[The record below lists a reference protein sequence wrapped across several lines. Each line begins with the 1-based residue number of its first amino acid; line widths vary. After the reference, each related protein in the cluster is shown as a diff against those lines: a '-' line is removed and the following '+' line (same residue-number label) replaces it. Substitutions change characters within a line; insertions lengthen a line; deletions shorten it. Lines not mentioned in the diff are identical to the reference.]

1 MGTPADTSVS
11 LQQAPLRGI
20 AAVRARLPISRVPAS
35 FTTYLNQVYTAA
47 RNGAIPLDG
56 QNIFVYRGGASGEDA
71 DVDFGVG
78 VRSPFEPHGAVTY
91 CELPTGDVAVAT
103 HWGDY
108 ATARRRAFRRAR
120 VVPRERPRTDGHAL
134 GDLRPLDR
142 RPGASSDGRLL
153 PAALVER
160 PSDVDHLDPWL
171 ARPTPRIPTRRRS
184 RQASAVPR
192 CAR

>member
-1 MGTPADTSVS
+1 MATPADSPVS

-20 AAVRARLPISRVPAS
+20 AAVHARLPISRVPVS

-78 VRSPFEPHGAVTY
+78 VRSPFESHGAVTY
-91 CELPTGDVAVAT
+91 CELPTGEVAVAT

-108 ATARRRAFRRAR
+108 AQLDAAHAA
-120 VVPRERPRTDGHAL
+120 VLAWCHAHGREPTGTRWEIYGHWTEDPTHRRTDVYYE
-134 GDLRPLDR
+134 LR
-142 RPGASSDGRLL
+142 A
-153 PAALVER
+153 
-160 PSDVDHLDPWL
+160 
-171 ARPTPRIPTRRRS
+171 
-184 RQASAVPR
+184 
-192 CAR
+192 

>member
-1 MGTPADTSVS
+1 MATPAETSVT
-11 LQQAPLRGI
+11 LQQAPHRGI
-20 AAVRARLPISRVPAS
+20 AAVHARLPCGHVPAV
-35 FTTYLNQVYTAA
+35 FKTYLNQVYTAA

-108 ATARRRAFRRAR
+108 AQLDTAHSAVLAWCRAND
-120 VVPRERPRTDGHAL
+120 REPTGTRWEIYGHWTDDPAHRRTDVCYQ
-134 GDLRPLDR
+134 LR
-142 RPGASSDGRLL
+142 
-153 PAALVER
+153 
-160 PSDVDHLDPWL
+160 
-171 ARPTPRIPTRRRS
+171 
-184 RQASAVPR
+184 
-192 CAR
+192 

>member
-1 MGTPADTSVS
+1 MGSSADASVT
-11 LQQAPLRGI
+11 LQQAPVRGI

-91 CELPTGDVAVAT
+91 CELPTGEVAVTT

-108 ATARRRAFRRAR
+108 ANLNVAHSAVIAWCQANG
-120 VVPRERPRTDGHAL
+120 REQTGTRWEIYGHWTDDPTKRRTDVYYQ
-134 GDLRPLDR
+134 LR
-142 RPGASSDGRLL
+142 S
-153 PAALVER
+153 
-160 PSDVDHLDPWL
+160 
-171 ARPTPRIPTRRRS
+171 
-184 RQASAVPR
+184 
-192 CAR
+192 

>member
-1 MGTPADTSVS
+1 MGTPTDSSVS
-11 LQQAPLRGI
+11 LQSAPLRGI
-20 AAVRARLPISRVPAS
+20 AAVHARLPISRVPAS

-78 VRSPFEPHGAVTY
+78 VRSPFESHGAVTY

-108 ATARRRAFRRAR
+108 GKLDAAHSAVLAWCRAND
-120 VVPRERPRTDGHAL
+120 REPTGTRWEIYGHWTDDPTHRRTDVCYQ
-134 GDLRPLDR
+134 LRQ
-142 RPGASSDGRLL
+142 SS
-153 PAALVER
+153 
-160 PSDVDHLDPWL
+160 
-171 ARPTPRIPTRRRS
+171 ARTP
-184 RQASAVPR
+184 
-192 CAR
+192 